1 MVAQW
6 AALPPHSK
14 KGLALIP
21 RPGVQ
26 GPFCVEFACSPCV
39 CVGFLRGL
47 ARVYVSAIVWNYPA
61 MAIMRGSNGFI
72 QGIGNARLGLIFALL
87 DGFVFRIMLSYLF
100 GILLGYGLF
109 GFFLGYGLATY
120 GTAMPGAVYFFFGS
134 WRKELHV

>member
-1 MVAQW
+1 MTTIEY
-6 AALPPHSK
+6 L
-14 KGLALIP
+14 GLASGFPLIFSAMA
-21 RPGVQ
+21 PGIY
-26 GPFCVEFACSPCV
+26 G
-39 CVGFLRGL
+39 
-47 ARVYVSAIVWNYPA
+47 SAIVWNYPA

-120 GTAMPGAVYFFFGS
+120 GTAIPGAVYFLFGR